1 LLKGLRR
8 RLESEPRGERFLRT
22 GQHISSQSR
31 RFLIA
36 TVLALKTTILA
47 LKTAISGTQIKI
59 FQYDSLARPR
69 FTRSAECGRDS
80 GPLSRPYLCLAPG
93 NCAFHQ
99 IWYFA
104 QLWKLRFDPSPLAP
118 QSVPGSGSSKKTA
131 GGQSEADRARA
142 GRPACHSS

>member
-1 LLKGLRR
+1 MLKELRW

-36 TVLALKTTILA
+36 TVLALKT
-47 LKTAISGTQIKI
+47 AISETQIKI

-69 FTRSAECGRDS
+69 FTRSAECLCDS

-104 QLWKLRFDPSPLAP
+104 QFWKLRFDPSPLAP
-118 QSVPGSGSSKKTA
+118 QSALGSGSSKKTA
-131 GGQSEADRARA
+131 GGLQGTSGQARL
-142 GRPACHSS
+142 P